1 MGGGVLA
8 LRELCLQRG
17 LRWVRGDEPPAP
29 RLPAVTAASGP
40 CFSASLL
47 LQGARTPASEAG
59 HITGPIC
66 RGQNYVLKKDTFKS

>member
-1 MGGGVLA
+1 MSSVCRGGCAG
-8 LRELCLQRG
+8 RG
-17 LRWVRGDEPPAP
+17 GDEPPAP
-29 RLPAVTAASGP
+29 RLPAVTAASDP
-40 CFSASLL
+40 SFSASLL